1 MDYRLLIVVDS
12 RSPPHRDAITAF
24 LRDLGYECWHWIDDL
39 WLLVG
44 VPATVTP
51 HGLWNGLIAS
61 DPLLTSLKGLVL
73 RIEGRP
79 VYWGGNEAE
88 SWSWLLEHWGR
99 PDFPRPLPSPVVLA

>member
-24 LRDLGYECWHWIDDL
+24 LRDLGYECWHWIDHL
-39 WLLVG
+39 WLL
-44 VPATVTP
+44 T
-51 HGLWNGLIAS
+51 
-61 DPLLTSLKGLVL
+61 
-73 RIEGRP
+73 EGRP